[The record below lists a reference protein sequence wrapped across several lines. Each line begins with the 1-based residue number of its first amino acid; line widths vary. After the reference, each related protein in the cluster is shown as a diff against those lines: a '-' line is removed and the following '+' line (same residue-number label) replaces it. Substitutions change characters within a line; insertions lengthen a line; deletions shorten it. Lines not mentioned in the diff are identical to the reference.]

1 MSSKAD
7 PEKPGAGRRQRGLA
21 KFAEVMQFTP
31 PDVPGD
37 LFLDTT
43 IEHLFAD
50 VWARPGLG
58 VRERRLITLTIL
70 TCLGN
75 EMTLRLHF
83 GAAMQSGDL
92 SDEEIDELIL
102 HVAHYGGWPMAAVA
116 SQVVRQLRAERP

>member
-1 MSSKAD
+1 MSDAD
-7 PEKPGAGRRQRGLA
+7 KRRKGMA

-58 VRERRLITLTIL
+58 VRERRLITLTVL
-70 TCLGN
+70 MCLGN
-75 EMTLRLHF
+75 ELTLRLHL
-83 GAAMQSGDL
+83 GAAMKSGDL
-92 SDEEIDELIL
+92 SDVEIDEMII
-102 HVAHYGGWPMAAVA
+102 HAAHYAGWPGAAIA
-116 SQVVRQLRAERP
+116 SQVVRQLRAERT

>member
-1 MSSKAD
+1 MSDAD
-7 PEKPGAGRRQRGLA
+7 KRRKGIE
-21 KFAEVMQFTP
+21 KFAEVMRFTP

-37 LFLDTT
+37 VFLDAT

-58 VRERRLITLTIL
+58 TRERRLVTLTVL
-70 TCLGN
+70 MSLGN

-83 GAAMQSGDL
+83 GAAMKSGDL
-92 SDEEIDELIL
+92 TDQEIDELIL

-116 SQVVRQLRAERP
+116 SQVVRQLRAERT

>member
-1 MSSKAD
+1 MTRQEETMPSSD
-7 PEKPGAGRRQRGLA
+7 RRQRGIE

-37 LFLDTT
+37 VFLDAT
-43 IEHLFAD
+43 IEHLFAE

-83 GAAMQSGDL
+83 GAAMKSGDL
-92 SDEEIDELIL
+92 GDDEIDELIL

-116 SQVVRQLRAERP
+116 SQVVRQLRAERT